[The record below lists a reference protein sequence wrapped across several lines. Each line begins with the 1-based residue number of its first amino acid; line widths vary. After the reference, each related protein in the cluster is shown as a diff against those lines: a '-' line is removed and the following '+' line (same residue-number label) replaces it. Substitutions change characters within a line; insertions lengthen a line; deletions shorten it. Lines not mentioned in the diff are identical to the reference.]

1 MDHLNSNMENFFV
14 FLDVFGLFI
23 FVCLSVERFFTFIF
37 IEKKQYVFW
46 VQVPCTTHFASV
58 FRIII
63 GDGHISDLQN
73 AIIEQGV

>member
-1 MDHLNSNMENFFV
+1 MKLIDQIKYYAKKAIEH
-14 FLDVFGLFI
+14 
-23 FVCLSVERFFTFIF
+23 FFTFIF
-37 IEKKQYVFW
+37 IEEKQYVFW

-73 AIIEQGV
+73 SIIEQGV